1 MDKRQAV
8 LDRLE
13 AMGIAY
19 ELQEHPAVYT
29 IEEMEALGMTLEGET
44 VVKNLFLRDGK
55 GRRHFLVM
63 VPADKTVN
71 LKALTAQLGVS
82 QLGFASERRLEQ
94 YLGLTKGAVSPMG
107 LINDTQAAVTLVV
120 DADLVGNPRLGVH
133 PNDNTATV
141 WVGYEDIVRVAREN
155 GNAVVITAIGN
166 IIDNV

>member
-1 MDKRQAV
+1 MENRRAA
-8 LDRLE
+8 LDRLD

-29 IEEMEALGMTLEGET
+29 IEEMEALGMTLDGET

-63 VPADKTVN
+63 VRAEKTVN
-71 LKALTAQLGVS
+71 LKALSALLGVS
-82 QLGFASERRLEQ
+82 QLGFASEERLLR
-94 YLGLTKGAVSPMG
+94 YLGLTKGAVSPLG
-107 LINDTQAAVTLVV
+107 LLNDTGAAVVRVV

-141 WVGYEDIVRVAREN
+141 WMTCADIERVAGEN
-155 GNAVVITAIGN
+155 GNEITVVKIA
-166 IIDNV
+166 D